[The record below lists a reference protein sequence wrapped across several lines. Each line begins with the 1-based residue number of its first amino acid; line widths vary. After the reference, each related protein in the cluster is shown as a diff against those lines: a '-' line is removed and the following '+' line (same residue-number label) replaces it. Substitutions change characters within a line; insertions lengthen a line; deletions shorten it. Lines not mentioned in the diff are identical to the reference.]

1 MRSIAQA
8 VVLPEII
15 AQTIAEKP
23 ELETALWAWVSTQ
36 HYAAVVEQNRDHLLV
51 FVKAQVDF
59 SGVEKACGGYQVY
72 AGAAGQP
79 ATYSVGTLCRAL
91 VVKYLNDWSYRQT
104 EGEIRSQSL
113 VRWFV
118 GLGLQEATPD
128 HLTLWRFEQWVK
140 QRQRRLFFDAT
151 LRQIDVTFAEERQA
165 TQIGDTFALASR
177 AQEQSRTMMLRGA
190 CRRLLGYLALVTPTG
205 HVQVVSGV
213 EQGTLLGAKDE
224 RPEHFLEKPE
234 RDALELRTATAA
246 HSCLRLAVAQ
256 RQALGNTLAANDVIA
271 QALVRWEGIVGKL
284 LQDEF
289 VIVTNPAGVAIS
301 VSHPT
306 KRTKGCYRHGTLVDL
321 DATFRIHGE
330 KSQLGYNA
338 NIAVTVNFIREINA
352 VTGATPDS
360 VGVADLIANQ
370 KQHLGFVP
378 PKFLYDRAAGM
389 PKIFADVARVSE
401 GATQLIARLIAYSK
415 NKERFGP
422 GDFTVNDLG
431 QLVCPNGKTAAKAYR
446 SQSANGLAYRFMA
459 EDCRGCP
466 LWDKCRGTEVKPDAY
481 RQVFISDY
489 TYFQREALAYTKT
502 AAFQEDMK
510 LRPHVERIIAAVTR
524 YNGARRAEAYGLDN
538 ADFQLKMCAMAY
550 NLKRWHTLAKEKEKA
565 QRYKPPDPA
574 A

>member
-1 MRSIAQA
+1 MKSIPQT

-23 ELETALWAWVSTQ
+23 ELAAALWAWVSEQ

-51 FVKAQVDF
+51 FVKERVDL
-59 SGVEKACGGYQVY
+59 SVLAKACAGYQVY

-79 ATYSVGTLCRAL
+79 ATYSVGTLCGAL

-118 GLGLQEATPD
+118 GLNLQEKTPD

-140 QRQRRLFFDAT
+140 QKQRRLFFEAT
-151 LRQIDVTFAEERQA
+151 LRQIDAAFAAEQQA

-177 AQEQSRTMMLRGA
+177 AHDQSRTAMLRGA
-190 CRRLLGYLALVTPTG
+190 CRRLLGYLAQVTPTG
-205 HVQVVSGV
+205 HVQVVAGV
-213 EQGTLLGAKDE
+213 DQAALFGAKDE

-234 RDALELRTATAA
+234 REALELRTATAA
-246 HSCLRLAVAQ
+246 HDCLRLVAAQ
-256 RQALGNTLAANDVIA
+256 RKALGNRLAANDVIA
-271 QALVRWEGIVGKL
+271 QALARWEGILGKIL
-284 LQDEF
+284 HDEF
-289 VIVTNPAGVAIS
+289 VIVTDESGVATS
-301 VSHPT
+301 VSHYL
-306 KRTKGCYRHGTLVDL
+306 KRNKGCYRHGTLVDL

-360 VGVADLIANQ
+360 AGVADLIANQ

-389 PKIFADVARVSE
+389 PKIFADVARVSDNQ
-401 GATQLIARLIAYSK
+401 TQLVARLIAYSK

-431 QLVCPNGKTAAKAYR
+431 QLVCPNGKIAAKAYR
-446 SQSANGLAYRFMA
+446 SQSADGLTYRFTA
-459 EDCRGCP
+459 EECRGCP
-466 LWDKCRGTEVKPDAY
+466 LWDKCRGTDVKPDAY

-502 AAFQEDMK
+502 TAFQEDMK

-550 NLKRWHTLAKEKEKA
+550 NLKRWHALAKEKEKA
-565 QRYKPPDPA
+565 QRYKPPDPTV
-574 A
+574 

>member
-1 MRSIAQA
+1 MLSIAQA

-15 AQTIAEKP
+15 VQAIAEKP
-23 ELETALWAWVSTQ
+23 ELAAAFWGWASEQ
-36 HYAAVVEQNRDHLLV
+36 HYGAVVAQNRDHLLV
-51 FVKAQVDF
+51 FVKEQVDF
-59 SGVEKACGGYQVY
+59 GAVVEACRGYQVY

-79 ATYSVGTLCRAL
+79 ATYSLGTLCRAL
-91 VVKYLNDWSYRQT
+91 VVKYLYDWSYRRV

-118 GLGLQEATPD
+118 GLGLREKTPD
-128 HLTLWRFEQWVK
+128 HLTLWRFEAWVK
-140 QRQRRLFFDAT
+140 QQQRRLFFDET
-151 LRQIDVTFAEERQA
+151 LKQIDAAFAEERQA
-165 TQIGDTFALASR
+165 VQIGDTFALASR
-177 AQEQSRTMMLRGA
+177 AQEQSRTVMLRGA
-190 CRRLLGYLALVTPTG
+190 CRRLLGYLAQVTPSG
-205 HVQVVSGV
+205 HAQVLMGV
-213 EQGTLLGAKDE
+213 DPAALFGAKDE
-224 RPEHFLEKPE
+224 RPEHFLDKPE

-246 HSCLRLAVAQ
+246 HDCLRLAVAQ
-256 RQALGNTLAANDVIA
+256 RQALGNTLAANDLIV
-271 QALVRWEGIVGKL
+271 QALMRWEGIVSKL
-284 LQDEF
+284 LHDEF
-289 VIVTNPAGVAIS
+289 VIVTDQKGVATS
-301 VSHPT
+301 ASHPT

-360 VGVADLIANQ
+360 AGVADLIANQ
-370 KQHLGFVP
+370 KEHLGFVP
-378 PKFLYDRAAGM
+378 KKFLYDRAAGM
-389 PKIFADVARVSE
+389 PKIFADVARVSDNQ
-401 GATQLIARLIAYSK
+401 TQLVARLIAYSK

-431 QLVCPNGKTAAKAYR
+431 QLVCPNGKIAAKAYR
-446 SQSANGLAYRFMA
+446 SQSADGLAYRFMA

-466 LWDKCRGTEVKPDAY
+466 LWDKCRGNEVKPDAY

-489 TYFQREALAYTKT
+489 TYFQRNALAYTKT

-510 LRPHVERIIAAVTR
+510 LRPHVERVIAAVTR

-550 NLKRWHTLAKEKEKA
+550 NLKRWHTLTKEREKA